1 MSTAELVDEN
11 QAGREVTTQ
20 LENLPVPYSVS
31 DSKIAEIRE
40 RCTGLTATTKEG
52 YEEVRLAIAGTR
64 KLRVSIEEQREN
76 LKRPALEFGRK
87 VDAEAKRL
95 IGLLKAIEE
104 PLQAEK
110 DRADAEKERIKREA
124 AEAERI
130 KLEARLNQLQAVG
143 ALIAPIT
150 VQHWTEEEFTANLV
164 GFTKSHEAI
173 LQAQREE
180 AERKAKE
187 EAEQREAIR
196 LEQERL
202 AAERAEL
209 DRQRKAAE
217 ESARIERER
226 IEAEQAAERARLEA
240 ERAKIEAEQK
250 AERDRL
256 DAERRK
262 IEEQQRVEREKI
274 EADQRAIAAE
284 RQRMADAEAAR
295 IAAIKAE
302 EEAKARAEQERT
314 EAERKAAEEAEQ
326 ARLAVER
333 AESLK
338 PDKAKI
344 ANLAESIRAI
354 DYPKV
359 RTMEAV
365 VFLQQLEAD
374 LISIADR
381 CESFGS

>member
-11 QAGREVTTQ
+11 KAGREVTTQ
-20 LENLPVPYSVS
+20 LENMPVPYSVS

-64 KLRVSIEEQREN
+64 TLRGSIEKQRKH
-76 LKRPALEFGRK
+76 LKADALEYGRK

-95 IGLLKAIEE
+95 TAMLEEIEA

-130 KLEARLNQLQAVG
+130 KLETRLNQLQAVG

-150 VQHWTEEEFTANLV
+150 VQHWTEEEFSANLA

-187 EAEQREAIR
+187 EAEQRESLR

-274 EADQRAIAAE
+274 EAEQQALAAE

-295 IAAIKAE
+295 LAAIKAE
-302 EEAKARAEQERT
+302 EEAK
-314 EAERKAAEEAEQ
+314 
-326 ARLAVER
+326 
-333 AESLK
+333 
-338 PDKAKI
+338 
-344 ANLAESIRAI
+344 
-354 DYPKV
+354 V
-359 RTMEAV
+359 RWNR
-365 VFLQQLEAD
+365 
-374 LISIADR
+374 S
-381 CESFGS
+381 